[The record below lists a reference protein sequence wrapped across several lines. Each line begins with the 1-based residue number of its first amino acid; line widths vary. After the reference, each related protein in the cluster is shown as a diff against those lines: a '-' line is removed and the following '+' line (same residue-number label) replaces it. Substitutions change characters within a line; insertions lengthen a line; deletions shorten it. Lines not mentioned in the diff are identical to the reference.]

1 MVYFLI
7 FESLIIYL
15 TIIICVKNSNI
26 FVKYLP
32 LIDYPDQRKLHKK
45 PTPLIGGIIF
55 IILILIILIF
65 DNFIF
70 QTQIKYE
77 ILLVSFVAFLIGLID
92 DIKDLSPYLKL
103 LILSIIL
110 ILFLN
115 LNINYIVNEIYFET
129 LNRSFH
135 LDKFS
140 LPFTVLCV
148 LLLTNASNMS
158 DGISGLFIGIFII
171 FFSYIEFNNHDLD
184 YFNLS
189 VILSLI
195 ILFYFNYKNFFFM
208 GDSGV
213 FFITIMFSFFLI
225 NSYNME
231 NNNLNSVDEIFLLLM
246 IPGLDM
252 LRLFIERLLQK
263 KNPLKP
269 DRNHFHHLLLNR
281 FQRYN
286 VLIIYFS
293 FMIFPLILLSFKVV
307 SSYVLI
313 IIFSVLYLGTILYL
327 KRVKG

>member
-55 IILILIILIF
+55 IILILIIYIF

>member
-1 MVYFLI
+1 
-7 FESLIIYL
+7 
-15 TIIICVKNSNI
+15 
-26 FVKYLP
+26 
-32 LIDYPDQRKLHKK
+32 
-45 PTPLIGGIIF
+45 
-55 IILILIILIF
+55 
-65 DNFIF
+65 
-70 QTQIKYE
+70 
-77 ILLVSFVAFLIGLID
+77 
-92 DIKDLSPYLKL
+92 
-103 LILSIIL
+103 
-110 ILFLN
+110 
-115 LNINYIVNEIYFET
+115 
-129 LNRSFH
+129 
-135 LDKFS
+135 
-140 LPFTVLCV
+140 
-148 LLLTNASNMS
+148 
-158 DGISGLFIGIFII
+158 
-171 FFSYIEFNNHDLD
+171 
-184 YFNLS
+184 
-189 VILSLI
+189 
-195 ILFYFNYKNFFFM
+195 M

>member
-92 DIKDLSPYLKL
+92 DIKDLSQYLKL

>member
-1 MVYFLI
+1 MI
-7 FESLIIYL
+7 
-15 TIIICVKNSNI
+15 
-26 FVKYLP
+26 
-32 LIDYPDQRKLHKK
+32 
-45 PTPLIGGIIF
+45 
-55 IILILIILIF
+55 
-65 DNFIF
+65 
-70 QTQIKYE
+70 
-77 ILLVSFVAFLIGLID
+77 VSFVAFLIGLID
-92 DIKDLSPYLKL
+92 DIKDLSPYIKL

-231 NNNLNSVDEIFLLLM
+231 NNNLNSVDEIFLL
-246 IPGLDM
+246 
-252 LRLFIERLLQK
+252 
-263 KNPLKP
+263 
-269 DRNHFHHLLLNR
+269 
-281 FQRYN
+281 
-286 VLIIYFS
+286 
-293 FMIFPLILLSFKVV
+293 IF
-307 SSYVLI
+307 
-313 IIFSVLYLGTILYL
+313 
-327 KRVKG
+327 

>member
-92 DIKDLSPYLKL
+92 DIKDLSPYIKL